1 MVDASD
7 ALARGLGPVDNLAY
21 RGRPL
26 PQDALEQDLL
36 ESVYE
41 DGRSHPHGIVVAQN
55 ERGIRVTID
64 RRRDANLTEFGKA
77 TLSDRYL
84 MPGES
89 YQDLFARV
97 AMHFA
102 DDSAHAQRLYTYMSS
117 LWFMPSTPILS
128 NSGTQRGLPIS
139 CFSTRPRTAC
149 AASST
154 MERECL
160 AAALSGGIGSW
171 GNLRS
176 IGGKIG
182 LNSRPRAWC
191 RSSA

>member
-1 MVDASD
+1 MVDAAD
-7 ALARGLGPVDNLAY
+7 ALARDLGPVDNIAMEGITLS
-21 RGRPL
+21 PDTVE
-26 PQDALEQDLL
+26 QDMLEQ
-36 ESVYE
+36 VYE
-41 DGRSHPHGIVVAQN
+41 DGRSHPVGTVVAQN

-84 MPGES
+84 MPDES

-128 NSGTQRGLPIS
+128 NGGTKRGLPIS
-139 CFSTRPRTAC
+139 CFLNEATDSLR
-149 AASST
+149 
-154 MERECL
+154 
-160 AAALSGGIGSW
+160 GIVDLW
-171 GNLRS
+171 TENV
-176 IGGKIG
+176 
-182 LNSRPRAWC
+182 
-191 RSSA
+191 

>member
-7 ALARGLGPVDNLAY
+7 ALARDSGPVDNIAMERITLS
-21 RGRPL
+21 P
-26 PQDALEQDLL
+26 DAIEQDML

-41 DGRSHPHGIVVAQN
+41 NGKSHPSGIAIAQN

-64 RRRDANLTEFGKA
+64 RRRDARLTEFGKA

-102 DDSAHAQRLYTYMSS
+102 DDSAHAQRLYDYMSQS
-117 LWFMPSTPILS
+117 VVHAGDADSVEWRHEARPADLLLPE
-128 NSGTQRGLPIS
+128 RGQ
-139 CFSTRPRTAC
+139 
-149 AASST
+149 
-154 MERECL
+154 
-160 AAALSGGIGSW
+160 
-171 GNLRS
+171 
-176 IGGKIG
+176 
-182 LNSRPRAWC
+182 
-191 RSSA
+191 